1 LPPTNDLGRGLFQ
14 FSQPRQHTFRRSPHA
29 TTTIWRQTAREASL
43 GHLMDATLA
52 AARTAKPLTHK
63 DARLIVCGVLMP
75 TFLGSLDT
83 TAVAGALPTI
93 GREIGEVH
101 NLPWLITAYLVA
113 STAAVPLYGKL
124 ADIHGRQFALRL
136 ALCAYL
142 AGSLICAL
150 APDMLVLIL
159 GRAIHGLGGGGLT
172 SLGMIVL
179 GDIAAPKERGRYY
192 AYFSVVYTTAGA
204 VGPALGGFI
213 ADYLHWTVIFWINI
227 PLGLFALA
235 LSYTLLR
242 RLPRHER
249 PHRLDIVGAVLI
261 VLAGVSF
268 MLAVSQGGV
277 RFAWTSAPILTLLV
291 AAASL
296 GILFV
301 WRLRTAA
308 EPLIPIAILANREA
322 AIVIA
327 TNALGW
333 GSIIGLNIF
342 LPTYL
347 QSAMGMSP
355 TDAGLSLMVLMVALN
370 IGAGVSGQILGRVRH
385 YKTVPIIGMVV
396 AIGAVATLAWRADKM
411 SFLEFEILI
420 ALFGFGFG
428 PLPPLCTVVMQNSV
442 AIHQFGTA
450 VGTMNFVRNLFA
462 TLLVAV
468 FGAIVLSGGAAI
480 VPGTAGP
487 AAAAASDAALAFS
500 RVFLAATVS
509 LAVAFVGL
517 LLMAERPLQ
526 TNVREES

>member
-1 LPPTNDLGRGLFQ
+1 
-14 FSQPRQHTFRRSPHA
+14 
-29 TTTIWRQTAREASL
+29 
-43 GHLMDATLA
+43 MDARA
-52 AARTAKPLTHK
+52 APAEATKPLPHK
-63 DARLIVCGVLMP
+63 EARLIVFGVLMP

-83 TAVAGALPTI
+83 TVLAGALPSI

-136 ALCAYL
+136 SLFAYL

-159 GRAIHGLGGGGLT
+159 GRAVHGLGGGGLT

-179 GDIAAPKERGRYY
+179 GDVAAPKERGRYY

-213 ADYLHWTVIFWINI
+213 ADYLHWTVIFWINL
-227 PLGLFALA
+227 PLGLVALLLTFTA
-235 LSYTLLR
+235 LR

-249 PHRLDIVGAVLI
+249 PHRLDIIGAVLI
-261 VLAGVSF
+261 VLASVSF
-268 MLAVSQGGV
+268 MLAINQGGV
-277 RFAWTSAPILTLLV
+277 RFAWSSPPILTLL
-291 AAASL
+291 AAAAVL
-296 GILFV
+296 GTLFV
-301 WRLRTAA
+301 WRLRTAL
-308 EPLIPIAILANREA
+308 EPLIPIAILANRDA
-322 AIVIA
+322 AVVIG
-327 TNALGW
+327 TNAVGW

-347 QSAMGMSP
+347 QSVMGMSP

-370 IGAGVSGQILGRVRH
+370 IGAGTSGQIFGRVRR
-385 YKTVPIIGMVV
+385 YKTIPIVGMVV
-396 AIGAVATLAWRADKM
+396 AIGAVGTLAWRADTITP
-411 SFLEFEILI
+411 LQFEILI
-420 ALFGFGFG
+420 ALFGLGFG

-462 TLLVAV
+462 TILVAV
-468 FGAIVLSGGAAI
+468 FGAIVLSGGAT
-480 VPGTAGP
+480 VMPGETGSAP
-487 AAAAASDAALAFS
+487 AAGEAALAFS
-500 RVFLAATVS
+500 RVFLAATAS
-509 LAVAFVGL
+509 LVLALIGL
-517 LLMAERPLQ
+517 LLMAEKPLQ
-526 TNVREES
+526 TNLGEGSR